1 MTPSPALPLRLRGM
15 APGDLPGLAAI
26 EARAVQGGADGA
38 PLGLGDLTPFLLR
51 HEVFVAEGETGAPLG
66 FAAAAPLSSF
76 ESAADAADAA
86 DGEGAEGCFWIGALR
101 VDPSAEAD
109 GVARALLGRVTERAN
124 WFFCRAL
131 AAAVSRQ
138 SAFGAPFFRRNGFLL
153 VDPADWTPALRKRFD
168 AQCPPGVPPEE
179 RCLVV
184 RWL

>member
-1 MTPSPALPLRLRGM
+1 MTPLPAPPLRLRGM
-15 APGDLPGLAAI
+15 APGDLPGFAAI
-26 EARAVQGGADGA
+26 EARAVRGEADGA
-38 PLGLGDLTPFLLR
+38 PLSLGDLTPFLLR

-76 ESAADAADAA
+76 EKDA

-131 AAAVSRQ
+131 AAAVSRD

-168 AQCPPGVPPEE
+168 AQCPPGVPPEG

-184 RWL
+184 HWL